1 MSKEKDKVIL
11 SYGDSLIRESD
22 LKLLDGPLWLNDRLI
37 TFHFEY
43 LYEQEYQCSSKLAFI
58 SPEVSQFVKMAA
70 KNEIEIFLEPLNL
83 PEKEL
88 IVMAVNNSND
98 PDRPGGSHWSLLMY
112 SSQARKFLHFDSSGG
127 MNSDAARQLAIMVFG
142 YLSSSLNQRHDF
154 IIEEVPVLQQKNGY
168 DCGIHLICNSS
179 HATRHIFINGH
190 YDTLDKL
197 SESIVKQK
205 RSELKKLILDL
216 GSRN

>member
-1 MSKEKDKVIL
+1 MSWRKKLKGNLCFLLTCFETT
-11 SYGDSLIRESD
+11 SLR
-22 LKLLDGPLWLNDRLI
+22 
-37 TFHFEY
+37 
-43 LYEQEYQCSSKLAFI
+43 
-58 SPEVSQFVKMAA
+58 
-70 KNEIEIFLEPLNL
+70 
-83 PEKEL
+83 
-88 IVMAVNNSND
+88 
-98 PDRPGGSHWSLLMY
+98 
-112 SSQARKFLHFDSSGG
+112 
-127 MNSDAARQLAIMVFG
+127 FG